1 MRNVRSLSD
10 AVQGI
15 APGVPEPRQVLDP
28 KIQES
33 IVLRG
38 DLSGLNEGQ
47 KKEYYLFRCKQVGLD
62 PAAKPF
68 DLLKLNGKE
77 ILYAN
82 AGATQQL
89 CAIHKLSTQITHRER
104 IDGIY
109 VVSVRCTGAD
119 GRVSENQG
127 AVDVSSLTGERLAN
141 ALLKA
146 TTKAIRRAVLSH
158 AGLGMLDETEVET
171 IPEARRDAIVV
182 TEDPK
187 AIEVEPIPDEG
198 IVFMVPGAKEAY
210 DKFPNE
216 EEWVDGFL
224 QMVDKIGDSQK
235 FSIVDK
241 LDKLDALYKANDF
254 IIGMIKEEKP
264 TLYEVL
270 SNGIGK
276 VKQVLTLQLREPGG
290 GNK

>member
-1 MRNVRSLSD
+1 MTNVVNIS
-10 AVQGI
+10 
-15 APGVPEPRQVLDP
+15 GVPEAGNKLTLDP
-28 KIQES
+28 KIQDS

-47 KKEYYLFRCKQVGLD
+47 KRDYYLYRCRQVGLD

-68 DLLKLNGKE
+68 DLLTLNGKQ

-127 AVDVSSLTGERLAN
+127 AVDVSNLTGERLAN

-146 TTKAIRRAVLSH
+146 TTKAIRRAVLAH
-158 AGLGMLDETEVET
+158 VGLGMLDETEVET
-171 IPEARRDAIVV
+171 IPEARRDTIVV

-187 AIEVEPIPDEG
+187 AIEVEPQEEPEDGMI
-198 IVFMVPGAKEAY
+198 FMVPGATEPYCHCA
-210 DKFPNE
+210 DN
-216 EEWVDGFL
+216 EEWVDTYL
-224 QMVDKIGDSQK
+224 QMVEKITESKK
-235 FSIVDK
+235 FDVAAKMDK
-241 LDKLDALYKANDF
+241 LEKLWAANDF
-254 IIGMIKEEKP
+254 IIGMIKEEKA

-270 SNGIGK
+270 CMGIGK
-276 VKQVLTLQLREPGG
+276 AKQTLALALREPGG
-290 GNK
+290 AHK

>member
-1 MRNVRSLSD
+1 MTNVVNIS
-10 AVQGI
+10 
-15 APGVPEPRQVLDP
+15 GVPEESNKLVLDP
-28 KIQES
+28 KIQDS

-47 KKEYYLFRCKQVGLD
+47 KRDYYLYRCRQVGLD

-68 DLLKLNGKE
+68 DLLTLNGKQ

-127 AVDVSSLTGERLAN
+127 AVDVSNLTGERLAN

-158 AGLGMLDETEVET
+158 AGLGMLDETEVEA

-235 FSIVDK
+235 FSIAEK

-264 TLYEVL
+264 TLHEVL
-270 SNGIGK
+270 GNGIGK
-276 VKQVLTLQLREPGG
+276 VKQALTLQLREPGG

>member
-1 MRNVRSLSD
+1 MTNVVNIS
-10 AVQGI
+10 
-15 APGVPEPRQVLDP
+15 GVPEDSNKLTLDP
-28 KIQES
+28 KIQDS

-47 KKEYYLFRCKQVGLD
+47 KRDYYLYRCRQVGLD

-68 DLLKLNGKE
+68 DLLTLNGKQ

-235 FSIVDK
+235 FSIADK

-264 TLYEVL
+264 TLHEVL
-270 SNGIGK
+270 GNGIGK
-276 VKQVLTLQLREPGG
+276 VKQALTLQLREPGG

>member
-1 MRNVRSLSD
+1 MTNVVNIS
-10 AVQGI
+10 
-15 APGVPEPRQVLDP
+15 GVPEDSNKLVLDP
-28 KIQES
+28 KIQDS

-47 KKEYYLFRCKQVGLD
+47 KRDYYLYRCRQVGLD

-68 DLLKLNGKE
+68 DLLTLNGKQ

-127 AVDVSSLTGERLAN
+127 AVDVSSLSGERLAN

-235 FSIVDK
+235 FSVVDK

-264 TLYEVL
+264 TLHEVL
-270 SNGIGK
+270 GNGIGR
-276 VKQVLTLQLREPGG
+276 VKQALALQLREPGG
-290 GNK
+290 AHK

>member
-1 MRNVRSLSD
+1 MTNVVNIS
-10 AVQGI
+10 
-15 APGVPEPRQVLDP
+15 GVPEDSNKLTLDP
-28 KIQES
+28 KIQDS

-47 KKEYYLFRCKQVGLD
+47 KRDYYLYRCRQVGLD

-68 DLLKLNGKE
+68 DLLTLNGKQ

-127 AVDVSSLTGERLAN
+127 AVDVSSLSGERLAN

-158 AGLGMLDETEVET
+158 AGLGMLDETEVDA

-264 TLYEVL
+264 TLHEVL
-270 SNGIGK
+270 GNGIGK
-276 VKQVLTLQLREPGG
+276 VKQALALQLREPGG

>member
-1 MRNVRSLSD
+1 MTNVVNIS
-10 AVQGI
+10 
-15 APGVPEPRQVLDP
+15 GVPEDSNKLTLDP
-28 KIQES
+28 KIQDS

-47 KKEYYLFRCKQVGLD
+47 KRDYYLYRCRQVGLD

-68 DLLKLNGKE
+68 DLLTLNGKQ

-127 AVDVSSLTGERLAN
+127 AVDVSSLSGERLAN

-158 AGLGMLDETEVET
+158 AGLGMLDETEVDA

-270 SNGIGK
+270 GNGIGK

-290 GNK
+290 AHK

>member
-1 MRNVRSLSD
+1 MTNVVNIS
-10 AVQGI
+10 
-15 APGVPEPRQVLDP
+15 GVPEDSNKLVLDP
-28 KIQES
+28 KIQDS

-47 KKEYYLFRCKQVGLD
+47 KRDYYLYRCRQVGLD

-68 DLLKLNGKE
+68 DLLTLNGKQ

-127 AVDVSSLTGERLAN
+127 AVDVSSLSGERLAN

-241 LDKLDALYKANDF
+241 LDKLEALYKANDF
-254 IIGMIKEEKP
+254 IIGMIKEERH

-270 SNGIGK
+270 TNGIGK

-290 GNK
+290 NK

>member
-1 MRNVRSLSD
+1 MTNVVNIS
-10 AVQGI
+10 
-15 APGVPEPRQVLDP
+15 GVPEDSNKLTLDP
-28 KIQES
+28 KIQDS

-47 KKEYYLFRCKQVGLD
+47 KRDYYLYRCRQVGLD

-68 DLLKLNGKE
+68 DLLTLNGKQ

-127 AVDVSSLTGERLAN
+127 AVDVSSLSGERLAN

-187 AIEVEPIPDEG
+187 AIEVEPIPEEG

-254 IIGMIKEEKP
+254 IIGMIKEDKP

-270 SNGIGK
+270 GNGIGK

>member
-1 MRNVRSLSD
+1 MTNVVNIS
-10 AVQGI
+10 
-15 APGVPEPRQVLDP
+15 GVPEESNKLVLDP
-28 KIQES
+28 KIQDS

-47 KKEYYLFRCKQVGLD
+47 KRDYYLYRCRQVGLD

-68 DLLKLNGKE
+68 DLLTLNGKQ

-127 AVDVSSLTGERLAN
+127 AVDVSSLSGERLAN

-158 AGLGMLDETEVET
+158 AGLGMLDETEVEA

-235 FSIVDK
+235 FSIAEN
-241 LDKLDALYKANDF
+241 LDKLDALFKANDF

-270 SNGIGK
+270 GNGIGK

>member
-1 MRNVRSLSD
+1 MTNVVNIS
-10 AVQGI
+10 
-15 APGVPEPRQVLDP
+15 GVPEDSNKLTLDP
-28 KIQES
+28 KIQDS

-47 KKEYYLFRCKQVGLD
+47 KRDYYLYRCRQVGLD

-68 DLLKLNGKE
+68 DLLTLNGKQ

-127 AVDVSSLTGERLAN
+127 AVDVSSLSGERLAN

-241 LDKLDALYKANDF
+241 LDKLDALFKANDF

-270 SNGIGK
+270 GNGIGK